1 MREFFLPFVPGFP
14 TATYPFGLYPFAG
27 LTYFAG
33 APVIA
38 PRTVVIGDDVTLDRA
53 IGDADTVQGGGTRT
67 AVFEK
72 GTP

>member
-1 MREFFLPFVPGFP
+1 MHEFFLPFVPGLS

-27 LTYFAG
+27 LPYFTG
-33 APVIA
+33 APVIVQ
-38 PRTVVIGDDVTLDRA
+38 RTVVVGDDVTLDRA
-53 IGDADTVQGGGTRT
+53 VGDADTVQGGGTRT